1 MATINKNLS
10 YSKRKPELLL
20 DGAEVVE
27 KRKKGRP
34 RKDKMAAPIAQ
45 PFTQVKRLRE
55 KMNGWMDDEEM
66 HSVVNIKQK
75 EEGTPINTEV
85 MDGQKYVLTRNIFKK
100 N

>member
-45 PFTQVKRLRE
+45 PFTQVKEIKR
-55 KMNGWMDDEEM
+55 KDEWL
-66 HSVVNIKQK
+66 
-75 EEGTPINTEV
+75 
-85 MDGQKYVLTRNIFKK
+85 DG
-100 N
+100 

>member
-1 MATINKNLS
+1 
-10 YSKRKPELLL
+10 
-20 DGAEVVE
+20 
-27 KRKKGRP
+27 
-34 RKDKMAAPIAQ
+34 
-45 PFTQVKRLRE
+45 
-55 KMNGWMDDEEM
+55 MDDEEM